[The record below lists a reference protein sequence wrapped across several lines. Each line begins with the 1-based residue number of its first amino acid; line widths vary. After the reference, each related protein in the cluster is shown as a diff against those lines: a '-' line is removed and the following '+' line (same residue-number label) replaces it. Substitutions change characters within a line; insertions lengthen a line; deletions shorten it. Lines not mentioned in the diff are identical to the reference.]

1 MRCSIQYCDW
11 QAEWWLTRRTERMDV
26 SPELR
31 EGLAA
36 YAESHADFERGL
48 AQRWRLK
55 WAKVQTRALMFL
67 EGTHLRGIS
76 SLYETPTAL
85 ASEISAEE
93 PEEFTVELDVE
104 DILEDED
111 EYD

>member
-11 QAEWWLTRRTERMDV
+11 QAEWWLARRTERIDV
-26 SPELR
+26 LPELR
-31 EGLAA
+31 EGLIA

-76 SLYETPTAL
+76 SLYETPIAL
-85 ASEISAEE
+85 ASEILADE